1 MKIFSNLRKINR
13 LDTFFL
19 FFITIGALLNQQ
31 VSVFYIVY
39 LFWFQEL
46 LRTIINFAF
55 ALRFDNRKNL
65 FSRFIGSL
73 FPLFIYFVF
82 IIILFG
88 FMLNWNNQD
97 LLFLNLRI
105 MFFKNLFFNL
115 NLIIFG
121 AEIILYSFFN
131 RNEIIFSDNL
141 QIFSPRHLILH
152 ISIIFG
158 AVIQLLIVK
167 KYDNFFT
174 PENLWGS
181 VLVILPFLLLRLF
194 VPLKLNLVN

>member
-1 MKIFSNLRKINR
+1 MKIFSNFRKINR

-65 FSRFIGSL
+65 FSLFIGSL

-141 QIFSPRHLILH
+141 QTFNPRHLILH